1 MKKGL
6 TLADVSVPQ
15 PAATLLLVRQGAAME
30 VLMVKRHHEVDFA
43 SGALVFPGGKVHA
56 DDLDPA
62 WAGLVDEPDGLDLDA
77 RALRIAAL
85 REAFE
90 ESGVLLARQGRG
102 GPFAPPGALESL
114 HARRAAI
121 AAGEASFRAAVAEA
135 GLILALDA
143 LARFAHWITPEGVGR
158 RYDTHFFIAPAP
170 DDQVAA
176 CDGSETVEAV
186 WLEPNAALED
196 GRAGKWQIV
205 FPTRL
210 NVEKLAES
218 PHVDHAMEAARTRTI
233 VTVTPR
239 IVSENGARVLII
251 PAEAG
256 YSVTR
261 EAFVSLQRAP

>member
-6 TLADVSVPQ
+6 ILAEVSVPQ
-15 PAATLLLVRQGAAME
+15 PAATLLLVRQAAAME
-30 VLMVKRHHEVDFA
+30 VLMVKRHHEIDFA
-43 SGALVFPGGKVHA
+43 SGALVFPGGKVHG

-62 WAGLVDEPDGLDLDA
+62 WTDLVEEPPGLDADA

-90 ESGVLLARQGRG
+90 ESGVLLARQTRG
-102 GPFAPPGALESL
+102 GAFAPPSALDGL
-114 HARRAAI
+114 HAKRAAI
-121 AAGEASFRAAVAEA
+121 ADGKESFRAAIEQA
-135 GLILALDA
+135 GLFLALDA

-158 RYDTHFFIAPAP
+158 RYDTHFFIANAP
-170 DDQVAA
+170 DDQIAA

-186 WLEPNAALED
+186 WLEPNAALAD
-196 GRAGKWQIV
+196 GRSGKWQIV

-210 NVEKLAES
+210 NVEMLAAS
-218 PHVDHAMEAARTRTI
+218 ADVDHAMNAARARNV
-233 VTVTPR
+233 VTVTPK
-239 IVSENGARVLII
+239 IVNENGERVLII

-261 EAFVSLQRAP
+261 EVFVSLQRAP